1 MNMKTTRLEIKSDYA
16 NIRTA
21 DQALRDMLE
30 KQGVKE
36 EVIGVCELASHELL
50 NNIVDHAYVDNPAGV
65 IQITLTIDHKT
76 LEIRT
81 EDNGLPST
89 LDLSA
94 VTMPDPLDLMEGG
107 YGLAIML
114 SQMDSVNYSIENGKN
129 VWKLQKTI

>member
-1 MNMKTTRLEIKSDYA
+1 MKTTRLEIKSDYA

-81 EDNGLPST
+81 EDDGLPST

>member
-81 EDNGLPST
+81 EDDGLPST